1 VAALGLIAL
10 AIWLTL
16 GSVRTRE
23 GATADPIEEGA
34 MNPRDFSG
42 ALDPASEAIL
52 RVQRELLLKL
62 GSELLA
68 SQRAALAAV
77 QSEME
82 ETSREITGRMA
93 LWRSRTV
100 GTISLSTAM
109 LVPWLLALGL
119 LGAATL
125 VLGAKA
131 HDTWT
136 DYRAAEAAVEGLR
149 VRGAVTVIR
158 GNELYVRV
166 DPDSLSRGARG
177 NWYARAVD
185 VQFESGGPPA
195 AR

>member
-1 VAALGLIAL
+1 
-10 AIWLTL
+10 
-16 GSVRTRE
+16 
-23 GATADPIEEGA
+23 

-82 ETSREITGRMA
+82 GTSREITGRIA
-93 LWRSRTV
+93 LWRSRTI

-131 HDTWT
+131 HENWT

-149 VRGAVTVIR
+149 VRGAVTVIK

-185 VQFESGGPPA
+185 VQFKNGGQPA